1 MNSNKKETCNL
12 ARKTWTVKH
21 NEDEFNF
28 ETLDAAVWYAT
39 GAESVSNSV
48 THINARLRVI
58 TLLPAINRAASNIE
72 KMAA

>member
-1 MNSNKKETCNL
+1 MNSKKNEVC
-12 ARKTWTVKH
+12 RIVKHTWTVKH

-39 GAESVSNSV
+39 GVESVSNSV

-58 TLLPAINRAASNIE
+58 TLLPAATLAVGSSDRLAA
-72 KMAA
+72 